1 MLRAGKLLPSSYQ
14 GSLVAAPFLHAK
26 GKGAMS
32 VPIFFN
38 SPSLGRTSQPPQ
50 IPSSFHMALFSQV
63 PHKVWGDLSLRPAS
77 PSHINMRTPLF

>member
-32 VPIFFN
+32 VPIFFI
-38 SPSLGRTSQPPQ
+38 SPSLGRTSQPPE

-63 PHKVWGDLSLRPAS
+63 PHRVWGDLSLRPAN